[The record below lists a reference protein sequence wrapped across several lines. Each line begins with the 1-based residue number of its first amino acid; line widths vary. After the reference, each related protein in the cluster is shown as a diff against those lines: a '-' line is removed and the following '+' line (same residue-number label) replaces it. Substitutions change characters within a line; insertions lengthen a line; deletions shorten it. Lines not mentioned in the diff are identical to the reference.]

1 MTKAKP
7 MPFLIV
13 DGQKVFYTVHPTKI
27 TETPSRPPLVLVHG
41 AGGNHLHWPPQL
53 RRLPGVQVYA
63 PDLPG
68 HGRSAG
74 QGRAQIV
81 DYRAWLCAFVEALHL
96 PPFVL
101 AGHSMGGAIA
111 LDFALTYPERVV
123 GLGLVGT
130 NTRLRVAP
138 AILQGIQNDF
148 AATTEMLITWM
159 YGSTVTPAQRRIYL
173 QRLRE
178 VSPDL
183 LYGDFSACDAFDVS
197 ARVDEIKRPTL
208 IIGGQEDKMTPVK
221 YSERLHTEI
230 RQSELHLLAQAGHM
244 LMLEQPAVVTPLF
257 AAFMA
262 RINIQ

>member
-1 MTKAKP
+1 
-7 MPFLIV
+7 MPFRVI
-13 DGQKVFYTVHPTKI
+13 DGQKIYYTVHPANVG
-27 TETPSRPPLVLVHG
+27 EAPARPPLVLIHG
-41 AGGNHLHWPPQL
+41 AGGNYLYWPPQL
-53 RRLPGVQVYA
+53 RRLPGVAVYA

-68 HGRSAG
+68 HGRSTG
-74 QGRAQIV
+74 QGFSQIAA
-81 DYRAWLCAFVEALHL
+81 YREWLCAFVDALHL

-101 AGHSMGGAIA
+101 AGHSMGGGIA
-111 LDFALTYPERVV
+111 LDFALTYPERLV

-148 AATTEMLITWM
+148 AATTEKLIEWM
-159 YGSTVTPAQRRIYL
+159 YGSTVTPAQRRTYL

-178 VSPDL
+178 VPPAL

-197 ARVDEIKRPTL
+197 ARTGEINLPTL

-221 YSERLHTEI
+221 YSERLHEQI

-244 LMLEQPAVVTPLF
+244 LMLEQPQAVTRLF
-257 AAFMA
+257 EQFIV
-262 RINIQ
+262 RITQ